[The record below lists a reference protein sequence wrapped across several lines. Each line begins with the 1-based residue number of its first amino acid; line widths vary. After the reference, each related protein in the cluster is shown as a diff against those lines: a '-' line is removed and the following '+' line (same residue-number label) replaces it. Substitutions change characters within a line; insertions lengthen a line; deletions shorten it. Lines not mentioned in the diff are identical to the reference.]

1 MLKLVV
7 QDGIVRLPESQQIGY
22 EGCCPK
28 TGCEPIPRVS
38 FVGDLA
44 MVFAGS
50 AVRTGNK
57 A

>member
-38 FVGDLA
+38 FVEDLA